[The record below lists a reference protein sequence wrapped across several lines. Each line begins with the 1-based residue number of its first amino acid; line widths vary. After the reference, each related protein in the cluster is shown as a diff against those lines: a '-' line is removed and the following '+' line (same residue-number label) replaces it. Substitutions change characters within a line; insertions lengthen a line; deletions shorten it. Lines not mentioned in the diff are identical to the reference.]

1 MDPVSGKLSH
11 SWDMSDIN
19 DINVVASG
27 HTGEVQQP
35 DHGVLAF
42 SGSLGFFSRWDRP
55 KSRGSPKKLYLVPP
69 ISLYG
74 LWMFIVDIS

>member
-42 SGSLGFFSRWDRP
+42 SDHLAFSVDGTVQKVVVAP
-55 KSRGSPKKLYLVPP
+55 KNCTWYLQFHYMV
-69 ISLYG
+69 YG
-74 LWMFIVDIS
+74 CL